1 MLFYSARAICI
12 KNQMKV
18 GTRIMVDMIICVTLG
33 GGTP

>member
-18 GTRIMVDMIICVTLG
+18 GTRIMVDVIICVMLG